1 MDILVVEDDQANV
14 DLICKLLKQ
23 EGYRVK
29 IALSYRIA
37 LSCIDTTRYHLIILD
52 WNLPDGDGYELLKET
67 RGLRIDSSVLMLSA
81 NADVSHRV
89 KALNSG
95 ADDYLCKPYSQA
107 ELLARVKSL
116 LRRTDSNKNTTI
128 TLGDIVI
135 SKNSREVTC
144 NNTPIALTSTEYII
158 LELLA
163 SNPNK
168 IFTKY
173 ELLNTIH
180 TDYDTTITSNVVE
193 VHVKNIR
200 KKLALK
206 EIITTVRN
214 VGYKITFPKE

>member
-1 MDILVVEDDQANV
+1 MDILVVEDDHANA
-14 DLICKLLKQ
+14 DLIYKLLKQ
-23 EGYRVK
+23 EGYSID
-29 IALSYRIA
+29 IALNYNLA
-37 LSCIDTTRYHLIILD
+37 LNCLDTTRYHLIILD
-52 WNLPDGDGYELLKET
+52 WNLPDGDGYTLLKET
-67 RGLRIDSSVLMLSA
+67 RELLIDSSVLMLSA
-81 NADVSHRV
+81 NADVSYRV

-135 SKNSREVTC
+135 CKNSREVTY
-144 NNTPIALTSTEYII
+144 NKTVIPLTSTEYTI

-168 IFTKY
+168 IFTKH
-173 ELLNTIH
+173 ELLDTIH
-180 TDYDTTITSNVVE
+180 TDYGTTITSNVIE

-200 KKLALK
+200 KKLANK
-206 EIITTVRN
+206 EVITTVRS
-214 VGYKITFPKE
+214 VGYKIMAS

>member
-1 MDILVVEDDQANV
+1 MDILVVEDDQANAERI
-14 DLICKLLKQ
+14 DKLLRQ
-23 EGYRVK
+23 EGYSVST
-29 IALSYRIA
+29 ALSYA
-37 LSCIDTTRYHLIILD
+37 AAVDCIDRTRYHLIVLD

-67 RGLRIDSSVLMLSA
+67 RELLIDASVLMLSA
-81 NADVSHRV
+81 NADVSYRV

-128 TLGDIVI
+128 TLGAVTIC
-135 SKNSREVTC
+135 KNSREATLDGRPIPL
-144 NNTPIALTSTEYII
+144 TPTEYNL

-168 IFTKY
+168 IFTKH
-173 ELLNTIH
+173 ELLDTIH
-180 TDYDTTITSNVVE
+180 TDYNAAITSNIIE

-200 KKLALK
+200 KKLNDK
-206 EIITTVRN
+206 TIITTVRS
-214 VGYKITFPKE
+214 VGYKIVS